1 MPNKI
6 RIIQKEW
13 AVLTKPY
20 INYNGS
26 AVVMNSVEV
35 KHPCQNSQ
43 AQCTQYA
50 TVVNGTKAWTEYARS
65 TSFAEIRN
73 AVRTLLYEVGLKRD
87 DIQVIELINHD
98 YIITPLT

>member
-1 MPNKI
+1 MPNKV

-20 INYNGS
+20 FNYNSS
-26 AVVMNSVEV
+26 AVTVNGVQAL
-35 KHPCQNSQ
+35 HPCQNPQ
-43 AQCTQYA
+43 APCPQYA

-65 TSFAEIRN
+65 TSFVEIRN
-73 AVRTLLYEVGLKRD
+73 AVRMLLYEVGLKRD
-87 DIQVIELINHD
+87 DIQVVELINHD

>member
-1 MPNKI
+1 MPNKV

-20 INYNGS
+20 FNYNSS
-26 AVVMNSVEV
+26 AVTVSSVEA
-35 KHPCQNSQ
+35 KHPCQNTNQ
-43 AQCTQYA
+43 QCPQYA

-65 TSFAEIRN
+65 TSFVEIRN
-73 AVRTLLYEVGLKRD
+73 AVRMLLYEVGLKRD
-87 DIQVIELINHD
+87 DIQVVELINHD